1 MVIRLFL
8 PRVLATRGTR
18 PGRAWINAELAPAPA
33 VGEEERPGR
42 LSCRLEEHGRIAV
55 LFELRQ
61 YRMRP
66 GKKDAWVKLMEE
78 EVIPFQTQHGMVIV
92 GSWVGE
98 KEDDL
103 YVWLRRFDS
112 EEERVRLYEAVYQSD
127 HWKNEIGP
135 RVGELIDR
143 EKIVVT
149 RLSPTAHSV
158 IR

>member
-1 MVIRLFL
+1 M
-8 PRVLATRGTR
+8 
-18 PGRAWINAELAPAPA
+18 
-33 VGEEERPGR
+33 
-42 LSCRLEEHGRIAV
+42 

-78 EVIPFQTQHGMVIV
+78 EIIPFQSEKGMVII

-98 KEDDL
+98 KEEDL
-103 YVWLRRFDS
+103 YVWMRRFDS

-127 HWKNEIGP
+127 RWKSDIGP

-149 RLSPTAHSV
+149 RLNPTPHSV

>member
-1 MVIRLFL
+1 M
-8 PRVLATRGTR
+8 
-18 PGRAWINAELAPAPA
+18 
-33 VGEEERPGR
+33 
-42 LSCRLEEHGRIAV
+42 

-66 GKKDAWVKLMEE
+66 GKKDAWVELMEE
-78 EVIPFQTQHGMVIV
+78 EIIPFQSEKGMVII

-98 KEDDL
+98 KEEDL

-127 HWKNEIGP
+127 RWKNDIGP

-149 RLSPTAHSV
+149 RLNPTPHSV

>member
-1 MVIRLFL
+1 M
-8 PRVLATRGTR
+8 
-18 PGRAWINAELAPAPA
+18 
-33 VGEEERPGR
+33 
-42 LSCRLEEHGRIAV
+42 

-66 GKKDAWVKLMEE
+66 GKKDAWVRLMEE
-78 EVIPFQTQHGMVIV
+78 EVIPFQTEHGMVII

-98 KEDDL
+98 AEDDL
-103 YVWLRRFDS
+103 YVWMRRFDN

-127 HWKNEIGP
+127 RWKNDIGP

-149 RLSPTAHSV
+149 RLHPTPHSV

>member
-1 MVIRLFL
+1 
-8 PRVLATRGTR
+8 
-18 PGRAWINAELAPAPA
+18 
-33 VGEEERPGR
+33 
-42 LSCRLEEHGRIAV
+42 V

-78 EVIPFQTQHGMVIV
+78 EIIPFQTQHGMVII

-98 KEDDL
+98 KEEDV
-103 YVWLRRFDS
+103 YVWIRRFDS

-127 HWKNEIGP
+127 HWKNVIGP
-135 RVGELIDR
+135 KVPELLDR
-143 EKIVVT
+143 EGTVVT
-149 RLSPTAHSV
+149 RLNPTPHSV

>member
-1 MVIRLFL
+1 M
-8 PRVLATRGTR
+8 
-18 PGRAWINAELAPAPA
+18 
-33 VGEEERPGR
+33 
-42 LSCRLEEHGRIAV
+42 GRIDV

-78 EVIPFQTQHGMVIV
+78 EIIPFQTQHGMVII

-98 KEDDL
+98 KEEDL
-103 YVWLRRFDS
+103 YVWIRRFDS

-127 HWKNEIGP
+127 HWKNVIGP
-135 RVGELIDR
+135 KVPELLDR
-143 EKIVVT
+143 EGTVVT
-149 RLSPTAHSV
+149 RLNPTPHSV

>member
-1 MVIRLFL
+1 M
-8 PRVLATRGTR
+8 
-18 PGRAWINAELAPAPA
+18 
-33 VGEEERPGR
+33 
-42 LSCRLEEHGRIAV
+42 

-66 GKKDAWVKLMEE
+66 GQKEAWVKLMEE
-78 EVIPFQTQHGMVIV
+78 EIIPFQTQHGMVII

-98 KEDDL
+98 KEEDL
-103 YVWLRRFDS
+103 YVWMRRFDS
-112 EEERVRLYEAVYQSD
+112 EAARVRLYESVYQSD
-127 HWKNEIGP
+127 HWKNVIAP

-149 RLSPTAHSV
+149 RLTPTPHSV

>member
-1 MVIRLFL
+1 M
-8 PRVLATRGTR
+8 
-18 PGRAWINAELAPAPA
+18 
-33 VGEEERPGR
+33 
-42 LSCRLEEHGRIAV
+42 

-66 GKKDAWVKLMEE
+66 GKKEAWLKLADEE
-78 EVIPFQTQHGMVIV
+78 IIPFQTEKGMVII

-98 KEDDL
+98 KEEDL
-103 YVWLRRFDS
+103 YVWIRRFDS

-127 HWKNEIGP
+127 RWKNDIGP
-135 RVGELIDR
+135 RVGELLDR

-149 RLSPTAHSV
+149 RMTPTARSV

>member
-1 MVIRLFL
+1 M
-8 PRVLATRGTR
+8 
-18 PGRAWINAELAPAPA
+18 
-33 VGEEERPGR
+33 
-42 LSCRLEEHGRIAV
+42 

-66 GKKDAWVKLMEE
+66 GKKEGWVKFMEE
-78 EVIPFQTQHGMVIV
+78 EIIPFQIQQGMVIV

-98 KEDDL
+98 QEEDL
-103 YVWLRRFDS
+103 YVWIRRFDS

-127 HWKNEIGP
+127 HWKNSIGP
-135 RVGELIDR
+135 RVPEFIDR

-149 RLSPTAHSV
+149 RLTPTPHSV

>member
-1 MVIRLFL
+1 M
-8 PRVLATRGTR
+8 
-18 PGRAWINAELAPAPA
+18 
-33 VGEEERPGR
+33 
-42 LSCRLEEHGRIAV
+42 

-78 EVIPFQTQHGMVIV
+78 EIIPFQTQHGMVII

-98 KEDDL
+98 KEEDL

-112 EEERVRLYEAVYQSD
+112 EAERERLYTAVYQSD
-127 HWKNEIGP
+127 TWKNDIGP
-135 RVGELIDR
+135 RVGDLIDR
-143 EKIVVT
+143 QQIVVT
-149 RLSPTAHSV
+149 RLNPTPHSV

>member
-1 MVIRLFL
+1 M
-8 PRVLATRGTR
+8 
-18 PGRAWINAELAPAPA
+18 
-33 VGEEERPGR
+33 
-42 LSCRLEEHGRIAV
+42 

-78 EVIPFQTQHGMVIV
+78 EIIPFQSEKGMVII

-98 KEDDL
+98 KEEDL

-127 HWKNEIGP
+127 RWKNDIGP

-149 RLSPTAHSV
+149 RLTPTPHSV